1 MNGSV
6 LKKDANVLIVKPSS
20 MGDIIH
26 AFPVAAAIKK
36 ARPDVT
42 VDWISADGFTEL
54 VRLSPHVDNVIPFFR
69 KEWGRNWWIPSTIAG
84 VAGFL
89 RDGVGGRRYDAV
101 LDLQALFRSGLITAF
116 AKAPVKIGFSNAREF
131 AGVFYNTKITPPPGV
146 HSVDTLMSALGGL
159 GIPVDGPPVFEIA
172 IPGEAR
178 SWAAKI
184 TPESPFVA
192 VNPNARWDT
201 KRWPIASF
209 AALSKE
215 IYRRSGALSVIV
227 GGSDDVERGEE
238 LARLIGPAATN
249 LTASGGFA
257 RLAAVLERATL
268 MITHDSGPMHLSAA
282 VGTPVI
288 AMFGPTN
295 PALTGPYGKGHVTV
309 KADVD
314 CSPCRNK
321 KDCPR
326 SIECM
331 TKITVEDALSAWERV
346 SKGREN
352 SPKKWTPRFSGR

>member
-1 MNGSV
+1 MSGSI
-6 LKKDANVLIVKPSS
+6 LKKDASVLIVKPSS

-26 AFPVAAAIKK
+26 AFPVVAAIKK

-42 VDWISADGFTEL
+42 VDWIAADGFTEL
-54 VRLSPHVDNVIPFFR
+54 VRLSPHVNDVIPFFR
-69 KEWGRNWWIPSTIAG
+69 KEWGRNWWRPSTLRS

-101 LDLQALFRSGLITAF
+101 LDLHGLFRSGLITAF
-116 AKAPVKIGFSNAREF
+116 AKAPMKIGFSNAREL
-131 AGVFYNTKITPPPGV
+131 AGLFYNTKITAPPKA
-146 HSVDTLMSALGGL
+146 HAVDRLMSALAGL
-159 GIPVDGPPVFEIA
+159 GVAVDGPPAFDIA

-192 VNPNARWDT
+192 VNPNARWAT

-215 IYRRSGALSVIV
+215 IYRRSGALTVIV
-227 GGSDDVERGEE
+227 GGPEDVERGEE

-249 LTASGGFA
+249 LTNSGGFA

-268 MITHDSGPMHLSAA
+268 MITNDSGPMHLSAG
-282 VGTPVI
+282 VGTPVV
-288 AMFGPTN
+288 AMFGPTD
-295 PALTGPYGKGHVTV
+295 PALVGPYGKRHVTL
-309 KADVD
+309 KASVD
-314 CSPCRNK
+314 CAPCRNK
-321 KDCPR
+321 TGCSH

-331 TKITVEDALSAWERV
+331 TKITVEDALSAWESA
-346 SKGREN
+346 SKAREN